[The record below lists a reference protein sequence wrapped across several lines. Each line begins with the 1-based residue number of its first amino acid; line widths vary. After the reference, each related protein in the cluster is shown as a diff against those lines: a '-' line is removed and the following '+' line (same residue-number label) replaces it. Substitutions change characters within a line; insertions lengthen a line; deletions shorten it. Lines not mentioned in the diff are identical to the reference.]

1 MKNILS
7 SLLVLTLCGSL
18 SIAGFS
24 RDSSG
29 RINLSRS
36 SNSAL
41 EEKQSPDSSSIP
53 LPTPI
58 AEPVTPPASAPTA
71 APTNPPAK
79 KQGHTKKKSASKK
92 KLHRDHLT
100 LSARHRQTY
109 CCRTERQGAIHRAE
123 HGADL
128 GPRREFLRELNRP

>member
-24 RDSSG
+24 HDSSG

-36 SNSAL
+36 SNSAS

-71 APTNPPAK
+71 APTAAPTNPPAK
-79 KQGHTKKKSASKK
+79 NQGHTKKKSASKK
-92 KLHRDHLT
+92 KSKNSKKAK
-100 LSARHRQTY
+100 SATNKKKHSKKKT
-109 CCRTERQGAIHRAE
+109 AA
-123 HGADL
+123 
-128 GPRREFLRELNRP
+128 

>member
-1 MKNILS
+1 MKNILT

-24 RDSSG
+24 HDSSG

-41 EEKQSPDSSSIP
+41 EKKQSPDSSSIP

-58 AEPVTPPASAPTA
+58 AEPVTPPASAPAA
-71 APTNPPAK
+71 APTNSPTK

-92 KLHRDHLT
+92 K
-100 LSARHRQTY
+100 SKNSKK
-109 CCRTERQGAIHRAE
+109 AISPTNKTKHSKKKKA
-123 HGADL
+123 A
-128 GPRREFLRELNRP
+128 

>member
-92 KLHRDHLT
+92 KSKNSKKAK
-100 LSARHRQTY
+100 SATNKKKHSKKKT
-109 CCRTERQGAIHRAE
+109 AA
-123 HGADL
+123 
-128 GPRREFLRELNRP
+128 